1 MPIDHKVEP
10 GDCISS
16 IAHKYGMVP
25 DTIWNDPANAELK
38 SKRKTPNVLM
48 AGDIVI
54 IKDLEKKEVACSTGG
69 RHRFN
74 KKKGTSSVLK
84 LVIEDEEMKPR
95 ANVKYVLTVGGSI
108 TTGATDGD
116 GKINHPIPPNARSG
130 HLAVGDAAKGED
142 LQEYDLVFGELD
154 PIDTMTGVQQRLRN
168 LGFYHGAIDGKSGP
182 HTKEAISNYQAAH
195 DIKATGKP
203 DDSTR
208 RKMQEEHG
216 G

>member
-54 IKDLEKKEVACSTGG
+54 IRDLEKKEVACSTGG

-84 LVIEDEEMKPR
+84 LVMEDEEMKPR

-108 TTGATDGD
+108 TTGATDGN

-130 HLAVGDAAKGED
+130 HLVVGDAAKGED
-142 LQEYDLVFGELD
+142 LQEYDLLFGGLD
-154 PIDTMTGVQQRLRN
+154 PIDTMTGVQQRLKN
-168 LGFYHGAIDGKSGP
+168 LGFYHGTVDGKNGP
-182 HTKEAISNYQAAH
+182 LTKEAIANYQAAH
-195 DIKATGKP
+195 DIKATGNP

-208 RKMQEEHG
+208 QRMQGEHG